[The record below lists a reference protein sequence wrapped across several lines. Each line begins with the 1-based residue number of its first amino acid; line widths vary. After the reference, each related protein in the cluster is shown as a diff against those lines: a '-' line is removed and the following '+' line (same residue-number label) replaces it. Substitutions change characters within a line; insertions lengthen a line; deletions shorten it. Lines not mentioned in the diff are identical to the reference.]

1 MPGLVLPAG
10 AVLTCSHGGQVKVMP
25 TQIRALAGGT
35 PILTLADTLTVAGC
49 PGVLPSGP
57 PCSLVQWINVS
68 GRVTASGQP
77 VLVQSVP
84 PAGPPVPGGGTV
96 VGSPP
101 PVPLVAAM
109 QLRVVA
115 T

>member
-1 MPGLVLPAG
+1 MPGFVLSAG
-10 AVLTCSHGGQVKVMP
+10 AVVTCSHGGQVQVTP
-25 TQIRALAGGT
+25 GQIRALAGGT
-35 PILTLADTLTVAGC
+35 PILTRADILKVAGC
-49 PGVLPSGP
+49 PGVSPSP
-57 PCSLVQWINVS
+57 PCSLVQWTNVS

-77 VLVQSVP
+77 VLIQSVP
-84 PAGPPVPGGGTV
+84 PAGQPAPGGGTA

>member
-1 MPGLVLPAG
+1 MPGFVLSAG
-10 AVLTCSHGGQVKVMP
+10 AVVTCSHGGQVTVMP
-25 TQIRALAGGT
+25 AQTRALAAGT
-35 PILTLADTLTVAGC
+35 PILTLADQLTVAGC
-49 PGVLPSGP
+49 PGVSPSP
-57 PCSLVQWINVS
+57 PCSLVKWANVS

-77 VLVQSVP
+77 VLVQAVP
-84 PAGPPVPGGGTV
+84 PAGPVPGGGAV

-101 PVPLVAAM
+101 PVPLVAAI

>member
-1 MPGLVLPAG
+1 MPGFVLSAG
-10 AVLTCSHGGQVKVMP
+10 AAITCSHGGQVKVVP
-25 TQIRALAGGT
+25 AQARALAGGT
-35 PILTLADTLTVAGC
+35 PILTVSDQLTVAGC
-49 PGVLPSGP
+49 PGVSGSP
-57 PCSLVQWINVS
+57 PCTLVLWTNVS

-84 PAGPPVPGGGTV
+84 PAGPVPGGGTV
-96 VGSPP
+96 AGPPP